1 MKKTL
6 ILTAIILF
14 VYSCK
19 KEESKNYMVLNGVI
33 ENRKS
38 DSLNILN
45 KDRTIFKT
53 IKFSKNNTFTDTIQK
68 PNGYYYLSYEN
79 RFAQVYLKS
88 EYDLKLSFDGK
99 SFEKPIEFEGK
110 GANENNYLAQKA
122 QFQNNLGEKSDF
134 RYLLRLDEE
143 QFLKLAD
150 SLTQLNIDFLAK
162 FEGLDNV
169 FFSLEQYSNNFDKI
183 NRLRAYKNAIERS
196 STVVLSKNYPN
207 PYQTVNF
214 NNEELLKPPGF
225 LFLVE
230 SYCADKTSEKIIA
243 GSSLDYFTLQ
253 LETLDEEVKNEQIKQ
268 EVAYHIAYNRMVF
281 SQDRERFYQKY
292 LEISVNEEY
301 KKKIAEKYQ
310 PFKKIAKGVISSGF
324 ELFDSNDKLVSLN
337 DLKGKPVYIDIW
349 ATWCGPCIKE
359 FPALKELEKKFKE
372 IQFVSICKSSE
383 KEKWVKM
390 LTQKELSGIQ
400 LFAPDDDIPFF
411 RDFMVNLPWFIL
423 LDKDG
428 KIIDSNAKR
437 PSDHRLTEQLESL
450 L

>member
-1 MKKTL
+1 
-6 ILTAIILF
+6 
-14 VYSCK
+14 
-19 KEESKNYMVLNGVI
+19 MVLNGVI

-99 SFEKPIEFEGK
+99 SFEKPIDFEGK

-196 STVVLSKNYPN
+196 STV
-207 PYQTVNF
+207 
-214 NNEELLKPPGF
+214 
-225 LFLVE
+225 
-230 SYCADKTSEKIIA
+230 I
-243 GSSLDYFTLQ
+243 
-253 LETLDEEVKNEQIKQ
+253 
-268 EVAYHIAYNRMVF
+268 
-281 SQDRERFYQKY
+281 RF
-292 LEISVNEEY
+292 
-301 KKKIAEKYQ
+301 
-310 PFKKIAKGVISSGF
+310 
-324 ELFDSNDKLVSLN
+324 
-337 DLKGKPVYIDIW
+337 
-349 ATWCGPCIKE
+349 
-359 FPALKELEKKFKE
+359 
-372 IQFVSICKSSE
+372 
-383 KEKWVKM
+383 
-390 LTQKELSGIQ
+390 
-400 LFAPDDDIPFF
+400 
-411 RDFMVNLPWFIL
+411 
-423 LDKDG
+423 
-428 KIIDSNAKR
+428 
-437 PSDHRLTEQLESL
+437 
-450 L
+450 